1 MRSIFLRVGSL
12 ADRLAEPVSW
22 LGAVIAFLVLLYLL
36 AAPPIVLAHVKQ
48 TGSGSFPS
56 VYGPVLRLIESDFGG
71 PMVWYFNNVWG
82 AELALIGGD
91 EGPPW
96 YSIATYIALGGALL
110 GALALPFLKAWR
122 QRAPNKAH
130 SVDAPIARLFHL
142 RHHFRRA
149 TDAHRWGR
157 I

>member
-1 MRSIFLRVGSL
+1 MRVRSIFLRFGTL

-36 AAPPIVLAHVKQ
+36 AAPPIILAHVKL
-48 TGSGSFPS
+48 TGSGSFPP
-56 VYGPVLRLIESDFGG
+56 VYGPVLWLIESDFGG

-82 AELALIGGD
+82 AELLLIGGD

-96 YSIATYIALGGALL
+96 YIIATYIALGGVLL

-122 QRAPNKAH
+122 RRSAEQSAFSGRADCA
-130 SVDAPIARLFHL
+130 SVSSPASFPARH
-142 RHHFRRA
+142 
-149 TDAHRWGR
+149 
-157 I
+157 